1 MKIKC
6 NSTGN
11 EFDLPLDECQRLY
24 AENPFEFTVL
34 DDKFVPPVTD
44 KPSTIAQKVLG
55 NVAGGDGEKGDGDA
69 PADPYIKFEKKDFE
83 AELTK
88 RGIDLA
94 GLTNN
99 DKRKA
104 RLVQDD
110 NEKKAQAE
118 KEALALASFETLK
131 EEAGVL
137 DVIVDE
143 ADTFETLQ
151 EKVNEKKAQGQ

>member
-11 EFDLPLDECQRLY
+11 EFDLPLEECQRLY

-34 DDKFVPPVTD
+34 DEKFVPPVTEQ
-44 KPSTIAQKVLG
+44 PSTIAQKVLG
-55 NVAGGDGEKGDGDA
+55 EVAGGGTEKDKDEA
-69 PADPYIKFEKKDFE
+69 PADPYAKFKEPDFI
-83 AELTK
+83 AELNK
-88 RGIDLA
+88 RGIDLK
-94 GLTNN
+94 GLKSNK
-99 DKRKA
+99 DKKA
-104 RLVQDD
+104 RLIQDD
-110 NEKKAQAE
+110 NEKKALAE
-118 KEALALASFETLK
+118 QEALALASFETLK